1 MMEETYRKAIELCNQ
16 MLQEG
21 QDPLEIAAVM
31 TTVGLSLY
39 RTVLEPEAYEN
50 MVDTISENR
59 DKVRELTADRSEV
72 H

>member
-16 MLQEG
+16 LLQEG

-59 DKVRELTADRSEV
+59 DKVRELTADRSGV

>member
-1 MMEETYRKAIELCNQ
+1 MMEETYRRAIELCSQ
-16 MLQEG
+16 LLQEG